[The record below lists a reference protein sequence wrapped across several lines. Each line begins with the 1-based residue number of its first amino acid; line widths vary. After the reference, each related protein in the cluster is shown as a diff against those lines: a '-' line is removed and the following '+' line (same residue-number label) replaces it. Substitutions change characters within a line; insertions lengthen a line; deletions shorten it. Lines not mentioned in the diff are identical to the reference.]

1 MQVSCKEVKLS
12 DILIEDTFFFETPA
26 SRPKIGMIEIQELPN
41 LMKNKFRI
49 YDDNFETGD
58 ETIKIRLYET
68 TLQPNNI
75 TSMLIIAGA
84 VSKCMVLFRHM

>member
-1 MQVSCKEVKLS
+1 
-12 DILIEDTFFFETPA
+12 
-26 SRPKIGMIEIQELPN
+26 
-41 LMKNKFRI
+41 MKNKFRI